1 MSNGT
6 ILVVD
11 DERTL
16 ARAIRG
22 YLVEA
27 GYEVEVA
34 GDAEQA
40 LEMLD
45 RLRPDVVFTDV
56 RRASAASTCC
66 GRSGSSTPPSP
77 SVS

>member
-1 MSNGT
+1 MSGGT

-34 GDAEQA
+34 SRCLTACA
-40 LEMLD
+40 RMWSS
-45 RLRPDVVFTDV
+45 PMCAC
-56 RRASAASTCC
+56 RA
-66 GRSGSSTPPSP
+66 
-77 SVS
+77 